1 MSRSNW
7 KGPFSIV
14 LQTIKEKEKIV
25 QQKKIWSRASMILPV
40 HLGGQVKI
48 YNGKSWISVRILEE
62 MVGHKFGEF
71 ASTRK
76 KTIHKSKKIQQKSRR
91 K

>member
-1 MSRSNW
+1 MPRSNW
-7 KGPFSIV
+7 KPPFSIV
-14 LQTIKEKEKIV
+14 PYTIKEKRKEEH
-25 QQKKIWSRASMILPV
+25 KKIWSRASMILPV

-48 YNGKSWISVRILEE
+48 YNGKNWIPVRILEE

-76 KTIHKSKKIQQKSRR
+76 KTIHKYKKSQEKSR
-91 K
+91 KK